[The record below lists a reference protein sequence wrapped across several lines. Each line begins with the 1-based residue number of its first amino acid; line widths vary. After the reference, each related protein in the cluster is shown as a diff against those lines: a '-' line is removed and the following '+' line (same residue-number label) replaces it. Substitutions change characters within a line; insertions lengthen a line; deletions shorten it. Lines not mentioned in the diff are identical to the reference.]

1 VKPGEVEMFHD
12 QIGYWLWEPAAKLIT
27 FTLAIPRGQVLLASG
42 HAEPDAAEFEIT
54 ATAGAQ
60 HYGILSNPFLDRG
73 FRTVSF
79 RMLVSVN
86 SDGTW
91 SYDETTMMELPG
103 LDELFPHRD
112 QNTFT
117 QVSSPSPNPMAL
129 AN

>member
-1 VKPGEVEMFHD
+1 MFHD
-12 QIGYWLWEPAAKLIT
+12 QVGYWLWEPVAKLIT

-42 HAEPDAAEFEIT
+42 HAEPDAVEFEIT
-54 ATAGAQ
+54 ASAGAE

-73 FRTVSF
+73 FRTASF
-79 RMLVSVN
+79 RMQVKVN

-91 SYDETTMMELPG
+91 PYDETTTMVLPG
-103 LDELFPHRD
+103 VKAPFPHRD

-117 QVSSPSPNPMAL
+117 RVVPPTPNLMAL